1 MLKNEIDINSITN
14 SNLSLE
20 NMLWDLSMK
29 LGENPSL
36 VNLIRVNEILSRFQ
50 SDFKKL
56 DGCFL
61 SNITIEEL
69 KHPIKYFSNINLLN
83 LNSHWE
89 NSYSINSV
97 ILNDDSILHSKNW
110 DFVCFIYDYSKLFQ
124 VTSTYPDNNQREL
137 LMDEIKILFDSIINF
152 ANKNSCK
159 VFINNFVDFNVPM
172 SRLYSEKPEF
182 GLEKLV
188 SEINYFID
196 EILSSEL
203 QVEILSFSKI
213 CYELGKNSFIEFNKY
228 YSVDSPYTSIGYNYI
243 AKEISEKLRVNYISK
258 KKY

>member
-1 MLKNEIDINSITN
+1 M
-14 SNLSLE
+14 
-20 NMLWDLSMK
+20 
-29 LGENPSL
+29 
-36 VNLIRVNEILSRFQ
+36 
-50 SDFKKL
+50 
-56 DGCFL
+56 
-61 SNITIEEL
+61 
-69 KHPIKYFSNINLLN
+69 
-83 LNSHWE
+83 
-89 NSYSINSV
+89 
-97 ILNDDSILHSKNW
+97 NDDSILHSKNW

-196 EILSSEL
+196 VILSSEL

-228 YSVDSPYTSIGYNYI
+228 YSVDSPTLQLAII
-243 AKEISEKLRVNYISK
+243 T
-258 KKY
+258 